1 MKMTNVYLMF
11 SAVCIAGGI
20 YFFYPD
26 FIMKYLDTVVVV
38 FAALAYFL
46 FLRPYLKQKL
56 AVKKED
62 VSKHT
67 IDKKNE

>member
-26 FIMKYLDTVVVV
+26 VITKYLDTVVVA

-46 FLRPYLKQKL
+46 FIRPWLKQKL

-62 VSKHT
+62 VSEHN
-67 IDKKNE
+67 IDTKNE